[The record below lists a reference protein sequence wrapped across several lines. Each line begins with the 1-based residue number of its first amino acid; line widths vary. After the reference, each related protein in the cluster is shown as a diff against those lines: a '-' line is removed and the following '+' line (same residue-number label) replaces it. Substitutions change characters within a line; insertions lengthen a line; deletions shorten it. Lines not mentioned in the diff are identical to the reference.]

1 MARANPWDKRR
12 IALQEALRE
21 LREEAGMKQVDVAK
35 KLKKHQSYVSKYETG
50 ERRLDL
56 IELEQ
61 IALALGLDLPALVS
75 RYQAT

>member
-1 MARANPWDKRR
+1 
-12 IALQEALRE
+12 
-21 LREEAGMKQVDVAK
+21 MKQVDVAK

-50 ERRLDL
+50 ERSLDL

-61 IALALGLDLPALVS
+61 IAKALGIDLPALVS